1 MYQLM
6 LSKLSGRDEPGIT
19 VRDQVL
25 DGSVCPATGHV
36 QRLMGSW
43 QRFEQGN
50 DMFRYECKTTHLA
63 GHKDRAEGKE
73 VG

>member
-6 LSKLSGRDEPGIT
+6 LSKLSGRDETGIT

-25 DGSVCPATGHV
+25 DGSVCP
-36 QRLMGSW
+36 
-43 QRFEQGN
+43 N
-50 DMFRYECKTTHLA
+50 DMFRYECETTHLG